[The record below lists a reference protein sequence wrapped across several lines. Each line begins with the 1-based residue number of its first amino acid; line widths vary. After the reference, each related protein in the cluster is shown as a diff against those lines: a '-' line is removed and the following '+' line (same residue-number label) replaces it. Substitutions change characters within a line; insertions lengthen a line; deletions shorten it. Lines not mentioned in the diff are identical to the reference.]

1 MIMTNLP
8 STLDIAQEQIWSKPQ
23 IKDGLRE
30 RGYILENTGSAGS
43 VVQAIAR
50 CHFLLLPF

>member
-30 RGYILENTGSAGS
+30 RGHVLENTGSAGS